1 MREAGGGR
9 GRGLLEDRL
18 QKEELLSGTA
28 LSHIPSRITGM
39 MLTELLLG
47 MAIEEEINELRI
59 SGSRRP

>member
-1 MREAGGGR
+1 
-9 GRGLLEDRL
+9 
-18 QKEELLSGTA
+18 LSGTA
-28 LSHIPSRITGM
+28 LSDIGTLPSRNTGM